1 VRDKRLVAGLLA
13 LMALGIAACSK
24 APEQAILAGSAAMD
38 EATAAGAETYA
49 PDALQKAQDLM
60 NQADA
65 EKKTQDEKF
74 VLFRSY
80 KDSEGL
86 YNQAAAEFASAKQA
100 AEAGKEQA
108 RVDATA
114 AIDGAKAAVAAA
126 REALAG
132 APKSKDSKAD
142 LDLWA
147 NDLNTYDATIVEAE
161 GAMTTEDYLGAK
173 AQADSVTAKAGEI
186 SASIQAAIEKVQ
198 ARRRR

>member
-1 VRDKRLVAGLLA
+1 
-13 LMALGIAACSK
+13 
-24 APEQAILAGSAAMD
+24 MD

-49 PDALQKAQDLM
+49 PDALQNAQDLM
-60 NQADA
+60 SQADA

-108 RVDATA
+108 GVDATA

-161 GAMTTEDYLGAK
+161 GAMTTGDYLGAK

>member
-1 VRDKRLVAGLLA
+1 
-13 LMALGIAACSK
+13 M
-24 APEQAILAGSAAMD
+24 
-38 EATAAGAETYA
+38 
-49 PDALQKAQDLM
+49 
-60 NQADA
+60 
-65 EKKTQDEKF
+65 
-74 VLFRSY
+74 
-80 KDSEGL
+80 
-86 YNQAAAEFASAKQA
+86 
-100 AEAGKEQA
+100 AGKEQA
-108 RVDATA
+108 RADATA

-161 GAMTTEDYLGAK
+161 GAMTSEDYLGAK

-198 ARRRR
+198 AKGR

>member
-1 VRDKRLVAGLLA
+1 MRDKRLVAGLLA

>member
-1 VRDKRLVAGLLA
+1 MRDKRLVAALLA
-13 LMALGIAACSK
+13 LMALGMTACSK
-24 APEQAILAGSAAMD
+24 APEQAIQTSSAAKE
-38 EATAAGAETYA
+38 EAKAAGAETYA
-49 PDALQKAQDLM
+49 SDALQKAQDLL

-100 AEAGKEQA
+100 AAAAKEQSKA
-108 RVDATA
+108 DATA

-198 ARRRR
+198 AKR

>member
-1 VRDKRLVAGLLA
+1 MRDKRLVAGLLA
-13 LMALGIAACSK
+13 LMALGITACSK
-24 APEQAILAGSAAMD
+24 APEQAIQAGSAAMD

-49 PDALQKAQDLM
+49 PDALQNAQDLM

-108 RVDATA
+108 GVDATA

-161 GAMTTEDYLGAK
+161 GAMTTGDYLGAK